1 VISTLF
7 RAVLTLAGVLWLV
20 SPAQAQVALDAW
32 QNGTTGTSTLS
43 WTHTPTGTP
52 RGIIVQVTNVEGA
65 DEVTTAT
72 YGGVSMT
79 EVSCS
84 PVLNADAGV
93 DDAMSAATFFLG
105 SSIPTGA
112 QTVVVS
118 VSGSGSKRSVSM
130 SLTASADTEIVDC
143 EAVNSDST
151 ANPSVTLSLGGRT
164 SFATLHAMTGRTA
177 TTQTTALTNWK
188 GDDEPGATQGPP
200 GDEVDLGTVTALY
213 YTYDIV
219 GTTDITA
226 GYTASADDVAM
237 IAVAVAQVPGAAVP
251 CRLALLGV
259 GCE

>member
-1 VISTLF
+1 MMTLPA
-7 RAVLTLAGVLWLV
+7 RLALLVVLLW
-20 SPAQAQVALDAW
+20 PAAAQAQVAFDAW
-32 QNGTTGTSTLS
+32 NNGDAGTTTLS
-43 WTHTPTGTP
+43 WTHTPVGTP
-52 RGIIVQVTNVEGA
+52 RGIIVQVTNVESA
-65 DEVTTAT
+65 DQVTTAT

-79 EVSCS
+79 EASCS

-93 DDAMSAATFFLG
+93 DDPMSVATFFLG

-112 QTVVVS
+112 QTVVVN
-118 VSGSGSKRSVSM
+118 VSGSGQKRSASII
-130 SLTASADTEIVDC
+130 LTASADTEMVDC

-151 ANPSVTLSLGGRT
+151 ASPSVTLSLGGRT

-177 TTQTTALTNWK
+177 TTQTTALTNWH
-188 GDDEPGATQGPP
+188 GDDEAGATQGPP

-226 GYTASADDVAM
+226 GYTAGSADDVAM
-237 IAVAVAQVPGAAVP
+237 IAIAVAQVPGAAVP